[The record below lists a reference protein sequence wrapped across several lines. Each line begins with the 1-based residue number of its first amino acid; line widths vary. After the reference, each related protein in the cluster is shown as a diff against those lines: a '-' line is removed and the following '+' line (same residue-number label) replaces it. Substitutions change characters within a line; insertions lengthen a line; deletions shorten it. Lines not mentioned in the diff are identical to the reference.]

1 MSPRARTGLESAALF
16 VVFGVAFY
24 AMLAARGSVLDID
37 SQYHF
42 KVARLILERGPWV
55 DISWLPFTVLGERGP
70 DHQWLFHLIIAP
82 LTALGNDLRTLH
94 IASAAMAA
102 AMPALIYPFLKRAGV
117 PYALLFVVALMFSG
131 DLLPERFLAL
141 RAQDL
146 AVIFMVAT
154 LFALAWRK
162 TAWVGALAFLFTQA
176 YHGAVILAAILAAT
190 LAARWLRERAFS
202 LRPVT
207 ATAVGVLAGLLL
219 SPWFPQNVGY
229 LVFHTLFKATS
240 GDPFLIGQEWFRP
253 PLHLLVTTT
262 LVAHGLLASG
272 IAAVIA
278 TRERG
283 RWPALGEE
291 TLASFMLAMLFLAMT
306 AFSWRFVEY
315 YGPFAVI
322 AAGLLWRDALRQ
334 GIPGRR
340 LRAAL
345 PALLTVALAWG
356 IVQGAGLVSQV
367 SHKRFEAYSEIVR
380 HVEAND
386 ANPDRLQHALV

>member
-1 MSPRARTGLESAALF
+1 M
-16 VVFGVAFY
+16 
-24 AMLAARGSVLDID
+24 
-37 SQYHF
+37 
-42 KVARLILERGPWV
+42 
-55 DISWLPFTVLGERGP
+55 
-70 DHQWLFHLIIAP
+70 
-82 LTALGNDLRTLH
+82 
-94 IASAAMAA
+94 
-102 AMPALIYPFLKRAGV
+102 
-117 PYALLFVVALMFSG
+117 MFSG

-154 LFALAWRK
+154 LFAIVWRK
-162 TAWVGALAFLFTQA
+162 TVWLGVIAFLFTQA
-176 YHGAVILAAILAAT
+176 YHGAVILGAILAAT
-190 LAARWLRERAFS
+190 LAARWLKEHTFS

-207 ATAVGVLAGLLL
+207 AVAAGVLAGMLL

-253 PLHLLVTTT
+253 PLGLLVTTT

-291 TLASFMLAMLFLAMT
+291 TIASFMLALLFLAMT
-306 AFSWRFVEY
+306 SFSWRFVEY

-322 AAGLLWRDALRQ
+322 ASGLMWRDALRQ
-334 GIPGRR
+334 GNPGRR
-340 LRAAL
+340 LRATL
-345 PALLTVALAWG
+345 PALLAVALAWG
-356 IVQGAGLVSQV
+356 IFQGTQLVSQV
-367 SHKRFEAYSEIVR
+367 SHKRFEAYSEIIR

-386 ANPDRLQHALV
+386 PNPILFNTRWSDFQQMIFWSGRTRYVAGLDGHYLEFGADPKHFQVWYSIANGQSDERRDNARRIREAFGAGWVLVYFGQPRLAESLAADPGARFVMGTPEGWLFRLELGP